1 MDFRGRVVGLI
12 PAPSF
17 HATLMGT
24 IESSLLNI
32 GYLETLSYQQTL
44 LHRLD
49 PRVKLLTTLVF
60 IVVVVSFGKYE
71 ISGLIPFLIYPV
83 VLIAVGNLP
92 PGYLARKILLA
103 APFAFFIG
111 IFNPLIDRAIMVH
124 LGTVG
129 ISGGWVSFASI
140 MIRFTLTVSAAL
152 ILIAGTGL
160 NAVCLAMDK
169 LGAPRSFV
177 TQLLFLYRYIFVL
190 TDEALRLARA
200 RSLRS
205 FQGRGMGLKVFSHMI
220 GQLLLRTLD
229 RARRIHL
236 AMLSRGFD
244 GKIHLL
250 RPLHLHGRDI
260 IFFLGWSGFF
270 VLSRLYNVPQA
281 LGAWIMELAK

>member
-1 MDFRGRVVGLI
+1 
-12 PAPSF
+12 
-17 HATLMGT
+17 MGN
-24 IESSLLNI
+24 IESALLNL
-32 GYLETLSYQQTL
+32 GYLETLSYQQTP

-49 PRVKLLTTLVF
+49 PRVKLLTTLGF
-60 IVVVVSFGKYE
+60 IIAVVSFEKYE
-71 ISGLIPFLIYPV
+71 ITGLLPFFIYPV
-83 VLIAVGNLP
+83 ALTAVGNLP

-111 IFNPLIDRAIMVH
+111 IFNPLLDRAVLVH
-124 LGTVG
+124 LGPLG

-140 MIRFTLTVSAAL
+140 LIRVTLTVSAAL

-160 NAVCLAMDK
+160 NAVCLALDR

-190 TDEALRLARA
+190 TDEALRLVRARA
-200 RSLRS
+200 LRS
-205 FQGRGMGLKVFSHMI
+205 FQGRGLGFQVFTYMI

-244 GKIHLL
+244 GKIRLA
-250 RPLHLHGRDI
+250 RPLQLHARDAA
-260 IFFLGWSGFF
+260 FLLGWSGLF
-270 VLSRLYNVPQA
+270 VLLRCYNIPYL
-281 LGAWIMELAK
+281 LGNTITEWFK

>member
-1 MDFRGRVVGLI
+1 
-12 PAPSF
+12 
-17 HATLMGT
+17 MGN

-32 GYLETLSYQQTL
+32 GSLETLSYQQTP

-49 PRVKLLTTLVF
+49 PRAKLLTTLVF
-60 IVVVVSFGKYE
+60 IVAVVSFGKYE
-71 ISGLIPFLIYPV
+71 ITGLIPFFIYPV

-92 PGYLARKILLA
+92 PGYLAKKILLA

-111 IFNPLIDRAIMVH
+111 IFNPLLDRAVLVH
-124 LGTVG
+124 LGPIG

-140 MIRFTLTVSAAL
+140 MIRFTLTVSAAF

-160 NAVCLAMDK
+160 NAVCLALDK

-177 TQLLFLYRYIFVL
+177 MQLLFLYRYIFVL

-200 RSLRS
+200 RTLRS
-205 FQGRGMGLKVFSHMI
+205 FQSRGMGFKIFSYMI

-244 GKIHLL
+244 GKIRLL
-250 RPLHLHGRDI
+250 RPLHLHGRDVV
-260 IFFLGWSGFF
+260 FFLGWSTLF
-270 VLSRLYNVPQA
+270 VLLRWFNLPHL
-281 LGAWIMELAK
+281 LGNTITELFR